1 MFMHHILHRRSYLA
15 GLEGPGWSHLE
26 GAPYPYWNAGF
37 SFYHA
42 SYASWFQFAS
52 RGSLNDTYINDLRC
66 WSASA
71 KLWFRKLDW
80 NKRPSEQSRHCCG
93 RAMSVTL
100 IAPVKTRARSSHL
113 LSHFNVQCQR
123 MGVSINRATTKS
135 YILIGIVHYQPSI
148 VGYPGTPISGHPHLV
163 ERMAA
168 MCATPIFITAEV
180 SDEDLGRHISSQRPE
195 LEIPRKFRLY

>member
-1 MFMHHILHRRSYLA
+1 MIL
-15 GLEGPGWSHLE
+15 E
-26 GAPYPYWNAGF
+26 
-37 SFYHA
+37 
-42 SYASWFQFAS
+42 
-52 RGSLNDTYINDLRC
+52 C

-113 LSHFNVQCQR
+113 LSHFNVQCQH
-123 MGVSINRATTKS
+123 MGVSIDRATPKS

-163 ERMAA
+163 FHRWLPCRPRPFLSPQRSQMRTWA
-168 MCATPIFITAEV
+168 V
-180 SDEDLGRHISSQRPE
+180 SAKDRSLKYQEKSACIKPANASKLTGYIWMPM
-195 LEIPRKFRLY
+195 EIPNDIRS